1 MTGTGK
7 VDARLPLGEIRV
19 GDAALELARLPG
31 GSVDQIVTSPPY
43 FRLRNYAHD
52 GQVGLE
58 EHVDQWIDALL
69 PVVDHAARVLTPTGS
84 LWLNL
89 GDTYATHPRQGADRK
104 SLLLAPERLALR
116 LTARGWILRNKI
128 VWAKTAHLPSSVKD
142 RLSNGYE
149 VIYMF
154 ARNARYFFDLD
165 AIRVPHTSR
174 PPKAQ
179 PKKLPPD
186 PARESWRGPNGTG
199 TRGLDALKAAGRNGH
214 PLGKNP
220 GDVWSLP
227 SSNYRGSHHSTY
239 PIRLAE
245 RMVRAGC
252 PEQRCRRCR
261 APWQRT
267 TRRLGATAL
276 RGALTATC
284 DCGVAGQ
291 PGVVLDPFIGAGT
304 TAIAAEHLGRA
315 WIGIDINR
323 DFAAEARH
331 RIQQHRSRR
340 TPPVQREVV

>member
-1 MTGTGK
+1 MTGVGK
-7 VDARLPLGEIRV
+7 IRAVLPLGEIRV
-19 GDAALELARLPG
+19 GDAARELGRLPA

-58 EHVDQWIDALL
+58 EHVEQWVDALL
-69 PVVDHAARVLTPTGS
+69 PVIDQAARLLTPTGS

-89 GDTYATHPRQGADRK
+89 GDTYATHRRQGADRK
-104 SLLLAPERLALR
+104 SLLLAPERLALK

-128 VWAKTAHLPSSVKD
+128 VWAKTTHLPSSVKD
-142 RLSNGYE
+142 RLSNSYE
-149 VIYMF
+149 IIYVF
-154 ARNARYFFDLD
+154 ARDQRYFFDLD

-174 PPKAQ
+174 PPKAR
-179 PKKLPPD
+179 PKHLPSET
-186 PARESWRGPNGTG
+186 ARESWRGPNGSG
-199 TRGLDALKAAGRNGH
+199 TRGLDVLKAAGRNGH

-220 GDVWSLP
+220 GDVWALP

-239 PIRLAE
+239 PVRLAE

-261 APWQRT
+261 SPWQRT

-284 DCGVAGQ
+284 TCGA
-291 PGVVLDPFIGAGT
+291 PAEAGVVLDPFIGVGT
-304 TAIAAEHLGRA
+304 TAVAAEQLGRA
-315 WIGIDINR
+315 WIGIDINN
-323 DFAAEARH
+323 DFAAEARQRVNH
-331 RIQQHRSRR
+331 HRSHRA
-340 TPPVQREVV
+340 PPIRREVA